1 MLWELVQE
9 QSHIAEAQSLARFFH
24 DYYQQFFHVKEVLV
38 NTPSSKALINKD
50 QKISSWRIFLLA
62 SVTLILL
69 ILFWRMGEFK
79 QDPFITETL
88 SIQGESLSGSKLF
101 KINCVGCHGISAQG
115 FVGPDLHEATQE
127 MSDKKII
134 YQVIR
139 GLTPPMPSFEIEPQ
153 SMADLLEY
161 MHSLN

>member
-1 MLWELVQE
+1 M
-9 QSHIAEAQSLARFFH
+9 
-24 DYYQQFFHVKEVLV
+24 
-38 NTPSSKALINKD
+38 NTPSSKDLIN
-50 QKISSWRIFLLA
+50 QNQNISFLRIFLLSAATIA
-62 SVTLILL
+62 SL
-69 ILFWRMGEFK
+69 ILFWKIGDYK

-88 SIQGESLSGSKLF
+88 SIKGEELSGSKLF
-101 KINCVGCHGISAQG
+101 KINCVGCHGITAQG

-139 GLTPPMPSFEIEPQ
+139 GLTPPMPSFEIEPK
-153 SMADLLEY
+153 SMADLLAY

>member
-1 MLWELVQE
+1 MN
-9 QSHIAEAQSLARFFH
+9 I
-24 DYYQQFFHVKEVLV
+24 
-38 NTPSSKALINKD
+38 PSSKALIKENL
-50 QKISSWRIFLLA
+50 KISSWRIFLLT

-88 SIQGESLSGSKLF
+88 SIQGDSLSGSKIF

-134 YQVIR
+134 NQVIR

>member
-1 MLWELVQE
+1 MN
-9 QSHIAEAQSLARFFH
+9 I
-24 DYYQQFFHVKEVLV
+24 
-38 NTPSSKALINKD
+38 PSSKALIKEN
-50 QKISSWRIFLLA
+50 QEISSWRILLLT

-69 ILFWRMGEFK
+69 ILLWRMGDFK

-134 YQVIR
+134 NQVIR

>member
-1 MLWELVQE
+1 MN
-9 QSHIAEAQSLARFFH
+9 I
-24 DYYQQFFHVKEVLV
+24 
-38 NTPSSKALINKD
+38 PSSKALIKEN
-50 QKISSWRIFLLA
+50 QEIGSWRIFLLT

-88 SIQGESLSGSKLF
+88 SIQGESLSGSRLF

-134 YQVIR
+134 NQVIR

>member
-1 MLWELVQE
+1 M
-9 QSHIAEAQSLARFFH
+9 
-24 DYYQQFFHVKEVLV
+24 
-38 NTPSSKALINKD
+38 NTPSSKALIKQE
-50 QKISSWRIFLLA
+50 QKISSWRIFLLS
-62 SVTLILL
+62 SVTVILL
-69 ILFWRMGEFK
+69 IVFWRMGDFK

-88 SIQGESLSGSKLF
+88 SIQGEALSGSKLF

-115 FVGPDLHEATQE
+115 FVGPDLHDATKV

-134 YQVIR
+134 NQVIQ

>member
-1 MLWELVQE
+1 M
-9 QSHIAEAQSLARFFH
+9 
-24 DYYQQFFHVKEVLV
+24 
-38 NTPSSKALINKD
+38 NTPSSKALINKE
-50 QKISSWRIFLLA
+50 QKISSLRIFLLSTA
-62 SVTLILL
+62 TVAFIVLL
-69 ILFWRMGEFK
+69 WTMGSFK

-88 SIQGESLSGSKLF
+88 SIQGEALSGSKLF

-134 YQVIR
+134 NQVIR

-153 SMADLLEY
+153 SMADLLAY

>member
-1 MLWELVQE
+1 M
-9 QSHIAEAQSLARFFH
+9 
-24 DYYQQFFHVKEVLV
+24 

-50 QKISSWRIFLLA
+50 QKISSWRIFLLSIA
-62 SVTLILL
+62 TVACL
-69 ILFWRMGEFK
+69 ILFWRMEDFK

-88 SIQGESLSGSKLF
+88 SIQGEALSGSKLF

-134 YQVIR
+134 NQVIR

-153 SMADLLEY
+153 SMADLLAY

>member
-1 MLWELVQE
+1 M
-9 QSHIAEAQSLARFFH
+9 
-24 DYYQQFFHVKEVLV
+24 
-38 NTPSSKALINKD
+38 NTPSSKALINKH
-50 QKISSWRIFLLA
+50 QKISSWRIFLLSISTVA
-62 SVTLILL
+62 FL
-69 ILFWRMGEFK
+69 ILFWTMGNFK

-88 SIQGESLSGSKLF
+88 SIRGEALSGSKLF
-101 KINCVGCHGISAQG
+101 KINCVGGHGISAQG
-115 FVGPDLHEATQE
+115 FVGPDLHETTQE

>member
-1 MLWELVQE
+1 M
-9 QSHIAEAQSLARFFH
+9 
-24 DYYQQFFHVKEVLV
+24 
-38 NTPSSKALINKD
+38 NTPSSKALINKN
-50 QKISSWRIFLLA
+50 QKISSWRIFFLSL
-62 SVTLILL
+62 STIVCL
-69 ILFWRMGEFK
+69 ILFWRIGDFK

-88 SIQGESLSGSKLF
+88 SIQGEALSGSKLF

-115 FVGPDLHEATQE
+115 FVGPDLQEATEQL
-127 MSDKKII
+127 SDKKII
-134 YQVIR
+134 NQVIR

>member
-1 MLWELVQE
+1 M
-9 QSHIAEAQSLARFFH
+9 
-24 DYYQQFFHVKEVLV
+24 
-38 NTPSSKALINKD
+38 NTPSSKALINKE
-50 QKISSWRIFLLA
+50 QKISSWRIFLLSTA
-62 SVTLILL
+62 TLILL
-69 ILFWRMGEFK
+69 IIFWISGDFK

-88 SIQGESLSGSKLF
+88 SVKGEALSGSKLF

-115 FVGPDLHEATQE
+115 LVGPDLHEATKE

-134 YQVIR
+134 NQVIR

-153 SMADLLEY
+153 SMADLLAY

>member
-1 MLWELVQE
+1 M
-9 QSHIAEAQSLARFFH
+9 
-24 DYYQQFFHVKEVLV
+24 

-50 QKISSWRIFLLA
+50 QKISSWRIFLLSTA
-62 SVTLILL
+62 TVACLF
-69 ILFWRMGEFK
+69 LFWRIGDFK
-79 QDPFITETL
+79 KDPFVTETL
-88 SIQGESLSGSKLF
+88 SIQGEALSGSKLF

-134 YQVIR
+134 NQVIR

-153 SMADLLEY
+153 SMADLLAY

>member
-1 MLWELVQE
+1 M
-9 QSHIAEAQSLARFFH
+9 
-24 DYYQQFFHVKEVLV
+24 
-38 NTPSSKALINKD
+38 NTPSSKILIDKEH
-50 QKISSWRIFLLA
+50 KISSLRIFLL
-62 SVTLILL
+62 SVATLAFLV
-69 ILFWRMGEFK
+69 LFWTMGNFK

-88 SIQGESLSGSKLF
+88 SINGEALSGSKLF

-134 YQVIR
+134 NQVIR
-139 GLTPPMPSFEIEPQ
+139 GLTPPMPSFEIEPE
-153 SMADLLEY
+153 SMADLLAY

>member
-1 MLWELVQE
+1 M
-9 QSHIAEAQSLARFFH
+9 
-24 DYYQQFFHVKEVLV
+24 
-38 NTPSSKALINKD
+38 NTPSSKALINED
-50 QKISSWRIFLLA
+50 QKISFWRIFLLSTA
-62 SVTLILL
+62 TIAFL
-69 ILFWRMGEFK
+69 ILFWRMGDFK

-88 SIQGESLSGSKLF
+88 SIQGEALSGSKLF

-134 YQVIR
+134 NQVIR

-153 SMADLLEY
+153 SMADLLAY
-161 MHSLN
+161 MHSLNK

>member
-1 MLWELVQE
+1 M
-9 QSHIAEAQSLARFFH
+9 
-24 DYYQQFFHVKEVLV
+24 
-38 NTPSSKALINKD
+38 NTPSSKALINQD
-50 QKISSWRIFLLA
+50 QKISSWRIFLTSIA
-62 SVTLILL
+62 TVAFLILL
-69 ILFWRMGEFK
+69 WKLGDLK

-88 SIQGESLSGSKLF
+88 SIQGEALSGSKLF

-115 FVGPDLHEATQE
+115 FVGPDLHEVTQE

-134 YQVIR
+134 NQVIR

-153 SMADLLEY
+153 LMADLLAY

>member
-1 MLWELVQE
+1 M
-9 QSHIAEAQSLARFFH
+9 
-24 DYYQQFFHVKEVLV
+24 
-38 NTPSSKALINKD
+38 NTPSSKALINQN
-50 QKISSWRIFLLA
+50 QKISSWRIIFLSIATLA
-62 SVTLILL
+62 CL
-69 ILFWRMGEFK
+69 ILFWTIGSYK

-88 SIQGESLSGSKLF
+88 SIQGEALSGSRLF

-115 FVGPDLHEATQE
+115 FVGPDLHEATQK

-134 YQVIR
+134 NQVIR